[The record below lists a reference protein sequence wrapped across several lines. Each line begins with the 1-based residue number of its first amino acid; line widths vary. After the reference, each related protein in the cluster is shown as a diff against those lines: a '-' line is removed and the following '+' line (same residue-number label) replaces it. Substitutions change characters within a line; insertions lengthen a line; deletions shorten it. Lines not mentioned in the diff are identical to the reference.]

1 MGIKKTVLFADD
13 GHAYGVEF
21 TNGTDSFRVTETDFN
36 EATYA
41 HAVAHGIA
49 QKIGDAAALSKGATD
64 AEKWAAMIAMRD
76 QITGPDGE
84 WNRRAEGA
92 GSILVRAVAEWSGRP
107 IADVKKELDAADA
120 KLRAAIAKMDEI
132 KPIIAR
138 IEAERPVPV
147 EAKTAAAAYLAKFKP
162 AAE

>member
-1 MGIKKTVLFADD
+1 MGIKKTIIIGETGPVGVRFETEGVGAFEIRYADLFQ
-13 GHAYGVEF
+13 GIIEHA
-21 TNGTDSFRVTETDFN
+21 TW
-36 EATYA
+36 
-41 HAVAHGIA
+41 HGIS

-64 AEKWAAMIAMRD
+64 AEKHAAMLAMRD

-138 IEAERPVPV
+138 LEAERPVPV